1 MVTGVVECGL
11 SMPSAG
17 RDGGSLQTGRHGTVH
32 VWGRRSH
39 GLINR
44 VAESEEKGGEKIF
57 N

>member
-32 VWGRRSH
+32 GWGRRSH